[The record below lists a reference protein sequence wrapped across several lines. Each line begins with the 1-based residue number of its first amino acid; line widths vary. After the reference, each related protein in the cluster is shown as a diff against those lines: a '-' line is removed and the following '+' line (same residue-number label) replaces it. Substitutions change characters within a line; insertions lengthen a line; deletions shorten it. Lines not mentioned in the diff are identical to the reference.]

1 MMLEPR
7 PHKLPMLGLGYSV
20 GTGPGGIT
28 AEVIVVRSFD
38 ELDKRASE
46 VKYYLLMVPVCFC
59 SLANVQRYSKSEII
73 MCVFQ
78 YLLLN
83 IYTDFSHFSY
93 FLLSPYTSS
102 FLNSNGLIIVHA
114 YLLYK
119 IFCILK
125 SSLSHGSVL
134 LKI

>member
-46 VKYYLLMVPVCFC
+46 VKYKYTTLQWLMFASLL
-59 SLANVQRYSKSEII
+59 
-73 MCVFQ
+73 
-78 YLLLN
+78 
-83 IYTDFSHFSY
+83 
-93 FLLSPYTSS
+93 
-102 FLNSNGLIIVHA
+102 
-114 YLLYK
+114 
-119 IFCILK
+119 
-125 SSLSHGSVL
+125 
-134 LKI
+134 